1 MPFPN
6 LTFKSSCMYYQNI
19 DLPNQIFNFI
29 REVKNIDSMHEI
41 ITINI
46 VLFDKDVIKYMI
58 SRAKETRCNCTLMCK
73 KYNVGIYFFIDVG
86 ITDEKGPNMKAI
98 IGGVGG
104 GILCSILFVTFA
116 CCCLSPNRSPCRRGP
131 QQRTVSPADRPQAS
145 RHRPVRRDGHRRNPS
160 SVSTISTSMF
170 TPHLNRGV
178 PSMAHPE
185 EIPLELRPPPYT
197 SAPPPPLEI
206 EVIPS
211 SASNSSS
218 SPPPP
223 YAEHDPHPNCVR
235 SDSVPSYHSR

>member
-1 MPFPN
+1 MTSWYLKPRWTN
-6 LTFKSSCMYYQNI
+6 KV
-19 DLPNQIFNFI
+19 DVNFD
-29 REVKNIDSMHEI
+29 KNNKY
-41 ITINI
+41 INI
-46 VLFDKDVIKYMI
+46 NYWFSGLCLT
-58 SRAKETRCNCTLMCK
+58 ETEGLK
-73 KYNVGIYFFIDVG
+73 
-86 ITDEKGPNMKAI
+86 DEKGPNMKAI

-131 QQRTVSPADRPQAS
+131 QQRTVSPADTPQAS

-170 TPHLNRGV
+170 TPHLNRGG

-223 YAEHDPHPNCVR
+223 YAEQDPHPNCVR
-235 SDSVPSYHSR
+235 SDSVPSYHSRWWTTWN